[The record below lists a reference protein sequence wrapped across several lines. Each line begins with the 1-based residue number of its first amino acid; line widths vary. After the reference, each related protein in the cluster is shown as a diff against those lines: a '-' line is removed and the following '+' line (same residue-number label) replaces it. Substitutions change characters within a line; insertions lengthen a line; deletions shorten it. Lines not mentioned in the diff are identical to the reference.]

1 MLSFDIVIPTKNRP
15 DDLGR
20 LLVSI
25 NSQTEL
31 PKNVII
37 VDQSDIF
44 NKPKGSYK
52 FPINHLHKNSL
63 SGLTAAKNEGIKH
76 SKSEIIYFFDDD
88 IILYNDFFETINQ
101 QFESY
106 PDIFGI
112 CGRQVNSKS
121 SRFKLAMFNIFHTG
135 CFKDIRKKCNSGF
148 EKVALKSTN
157 ILPGGVTGYRQSI
170 FQEFLFDEKFIKY
183 CLGEDMDFSY
193 RVSSK
198 YKLAFSTKALAIH
211 NHSTIGR
218 YNPYDSFSCKVAG
231 YAYFFKKNVS
241 PKLSNILS
249 FYWVETGVLLD
260 ALQYSILK
268 FNLDSIKGF
277 FKGIEMVKSGFK
289 NVPFL
294 SI

>member
-1 MLSFDIVIPTKNRP
+1 MVSFDVVIPTKNRP
-15 DDLGR
+15 NDLDR
-20 LLVSI
+20 LLKSI

-37 VDQSDIF
+37 VDQSDTLI
-44 NKPKGSYK
+44 KPKGNYK
-52 FPINHLHKNSL
+52 FPIDHLHENSL
-63 SGLTAAKNEGIKH
+63 SGLTAAKNEGVKH
-76 SKSEIIYFFDDD
+76 SQSDIIYFFDDD
-88 IILYNDFFETINQ
+88 IILYDDFFETINQ
-101 QFESY
+101 QFEKY
-106 PDIFGI
+106 QDIFGI

-121 SRFKLAMFNIFHTG
+121 SRFKLVMFNMFHKG

-148 EKVALKSTN
+148 EKAALKPTN
-157 ILPGGVTGYRQSI
+157 ILPGGITGYRKAV
-170 FQEFLFDEKFIKY
+170 FQEFLFDEKLIKY

-218 YNPYDSFSCKVAG
+218 YNPYVSFSCKVVG

-241 PKLSNILS
+241 PTLLNTLS
-249 FYWVETGVLLD
+249 FVWVEVGVLVD

-268 FNLDSIKGF
+268 LNLDSIKGF